1 MQQIKLISQTDRQN
15 DRQTEYQPTHAFK
28 EITLEVKDNVAVTTL
43 PDYR

>member
-28 EITLEVKDNVAVTTL
+28 EITLEVKNVAVTTL